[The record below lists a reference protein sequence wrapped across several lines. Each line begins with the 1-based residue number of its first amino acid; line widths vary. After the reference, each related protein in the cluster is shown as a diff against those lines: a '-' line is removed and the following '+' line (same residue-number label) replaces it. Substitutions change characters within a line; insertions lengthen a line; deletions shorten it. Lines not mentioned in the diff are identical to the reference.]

1 MCFCSVNLI
10 VGRRLILFLKM
21 PKVDNSGDFIFWFA
35 EEISIKILTYLDDP
49 SDVVRVSS
57 VSKLWRQFVIEH
69 DICKQLCLKKFPE
82 ISGAVELNNLIEPVD
97 IGLRNGTEFELLKR
111 NHKIFSFLA
120 KALSPVI
127 TNDCL
132 STAISASSTDN
143 YPTESIVHTLQ
154 PGDRNQNHR
163 YPIYSCKAVRF
174 KMGHLR
180 NLGESDTDFSDNESE
195 DHTLLD
201 DRFVWTYISP
211 EFPMVQ
217 ELDVSCGRWGQSPGH
232 SRFRQWSA
240 WFFFLLTCSII
251 RKILVSPFSLQESFL
266 QKFELPEPALCV
278 GGYLLVELLGR
289 CLNLLVSN
297 EVIPVLFIKASL
309 DDRVILSIAHVQI
322 VGRPLLPTFDVEM
335 HEPSGKCLLKHY
347 SETIT
352 NSCKVMSEN
361 KWLWKYF
368 TINPA
373 SPASPLK
380 LLLCAPQIL
389 SYTRSK
395 LQKGRCIILEAK
407 FQLIMNNHTIS
418 VQSSRNVNINNRKRQ
433 HSQIISE

>member
-1 MCFCSVNLI
+1 
-10 VGRRLILFLKM
+10 M

-154 PGDRNQNHR
+154 PGDRNQNVASYWSSSGQHEPSVPETLLYELVTKMCLVSEIHVQPFQAYFQHR

-217 ELDVSCGRWGQSPGH
+217 E
-232 SRFRQWSA
+232 
-240 WFFFLLTCSII
+240 
-251 RKILVSPFSLQESFL
+251 SFL

-289 CLNLLVSN
+289 VQKQ
-297 EVIPVLFIKASL
+297 EI
-309 DDRVILSIAHVQI
+309 DDLYYICIAHVQI

-347 SETIT
+347 SETEI
-352 NSCKVMSEN
+352 E
-361 KWLWKYF
+361 
-368 TINPA
+368 
-373 SPASPLK
+373 
-380 LLLCAPQIL
+380 
-389 SYTRSK
+389 
-395 LQKGRCIILEAK
+395 
-407 FQLIMNNHTIS
+407 
-418 VQSSRNVNINNRKRQ
+418 
-433 HSQIISE
+433 

>member
-1 MCFCSVNLI
+1 
-10 VGRRLILFLKM
+10 M

-154 PGDRNQNHR
+154 PGDRNQNVASYWSSSGQHEPSVPETLLYELVTKMCLVSEIHVQPFQAYFQHR

-217 ELDVSCGRWGQSPGH
+217 E
-232 SRFRQWSA
+232 
-240 WFFFLLTCSII
+240 I
-251 RKILVSPFSLQESFL
+251 E
-266 QKFELPEPALCV
+266 
-278 GGYLLVELLGR
+278 
-289 CLNLLVSN
+289 
-297 EVIPVLFIKASL
+297 
-309 DDRVILSIAHVQI
+309 
-322 VGRPLLPTFDVEM
+322 
-335 HEPSGKCLLKHY
+335 
-347 SETIT
+347 
-352 NSCKVMSEN
+352 
-361 KWLWKYF
+361 
-368 TINPA
+368 
-373 SPASPLK
+373 
-380 LLLCAPQIL
+380 
-389 SYTRSK
+389 
-395 LQKGRCIILEAK
+395 
-407 FQLIMNNHTIS
+407 
-418 VQSSRNVNINNRKRQ
+418 
-433 HSQIISE
+433 

>member
-1 MCFCSVNLI
+1 
-10 VGRRLILFLKM
+10 M

-35 EEISIKILTYLDDP
+35 EEISMKILTNLDDP

-154 PGDRNQNHR
+154 PGDRNQNVASYWSTYFQHR

-217 ELDVSCGRWGQSPGH
+217 E
-232 SRFRQWSA
+232 
-240 WFFFLLTCSII
+240 
-251 RKILVSPFSLQESFL
+251 SFL

-289 CLNLLVSN
+289 VQKQ
-297 EVIPVLFIKASL
+297 EI
-309 DDRVILSIAHVQI
+309 DDLYYICIAHVQI

-361 KWLWKYF
+361 KWVKIEMR
-368 TINPA
+368 TGIDD
-373 SPASPLK
+373 
-380 LLLCAPQIL
+380 
-389 SYTRSK
+389 
-395 LQKGRCIILEAK
+395 
-407 FQLIMNNHTIS
+407 
-418 VQSSRNVNINNRKRQ
+418 
-433 HSQIISE
+433 